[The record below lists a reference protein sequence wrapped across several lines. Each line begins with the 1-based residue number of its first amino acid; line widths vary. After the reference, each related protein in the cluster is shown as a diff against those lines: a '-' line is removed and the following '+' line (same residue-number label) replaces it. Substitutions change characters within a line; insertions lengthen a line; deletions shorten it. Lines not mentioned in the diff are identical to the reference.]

1 MSFFASLWMT
11 IMKTIGAIEAS
22 KQRVL
27 AWSNILLDTFR
38 ELGISDT
45 EVINHCHIGRST
57 FYYMKQG
64 ELINADAYVRLKDYA
79 IMKIREQEAKGLVPG
94 SFRKEWKRTMISLFL
109 NEDSV

>member
-1 MSFFASLWMT
+1 
-11 IMKTIGAIEAS
+11 MKTIGAIEAS

-27 AWSNILLDTFR
+27 AWSNFLLDTFR
-38 ELGISDT
+38 ELSISDT

>member
-1 MSFFASLWMT
+1 
-11 IMKTIGAIEAS
+11 MKTIGAIEAS

-27 AWSNILLDTFR
+27 AWSNFLLDTFR

-79 IMKIREQEAKGLVPG
+79 IMKIREQEANGLLSG
-94 SFRKEWKRTMISLFL
+94 DFRKGWERTMISLFL

>member
-1 MSFFASLWMT
+1 
-11 IMKTIGAIEAS
+11 MKTIGAIEAS

-27 AWSNILLDTFR
+27 AWSYFLLDTFR

-79 IMKIREQEAKGLVPG
+79 IMKIREQEANGLLSG
-94 SFRKEWKRTMISLFL
+94 DFRKGWERTMISLFL

>member
-1 MSFFASLWMT
+1 
-11 IMKTIGAIEAS
+11 MKTIGAIEAS

-27 AWSNILLDTFR
+27 AWSNFLLDTFW

>member
-1 MSFFASLWMT
+1 M
-11 IMKTIGAIEAS
+11 
-22 KQRVL
+22 
-27 AWSNILLDTFR
+27 LDTFR

-79 IMKIREQEAKGLVPG
+79 IMKIREQEANGLL
-94 SFRKEWKRTMISLFL
+94 SDDFRKRWERTMISLFL
-109 NEDSV
+109 NEDRV

>member
-11 IMKTIGAIEAS
+11 IMKTIGAIEAL
-22 KQRVL
+22 L

-109 NEDSV
+109 NEDRV

>member
-1 MSFFASLWMT
+1 
-11 IMKTIGAIEAS
+11 MKTIGAIEAS

-27 AWSNILLDTFR
+27 AWSNFLLDTFW

-109 NEDSV
+109 NEDRV